1 MEQLQSKT
9 VNLSLHDKTIA
20 CQFREKD
27 FGDYI
32 VYDVFHKNNYLF
44 TISKQG
50 DVLFNEGDIKEQATI
65 MDPRELNELIEKVK
79 EVVLELE

>member
-9 VNLSLHDKTIA
+9 VNIKLHDKTIA

-32 VYDVFHKNNYLF
+32 VYDVFNKNDYLF

-50 DVLFNEGDIKEQATI
+50 DVLFNEGDMQQKTV
-65 MDPRELNELIEKVK
+65 MDPRELNELIEHVK
-79 EVVLELE
+79 EAVLDLE